1 MKASDHK
8 WKGIITSAYLKA
20 LLLEQLGSSL
30 PTEEHNFNKFWIHVL
45 KAYREFGKQIQVEKS
60 EELVAYP
67 FFSDDNIV
75 VGNKTSIKKK
85 ILKKNVARQRCMF
98 YPKKFS
104 KKTVR

>member
-1 MKASDHK
+1 M
-8 WKGIITSAYLKA
+8 

-75 VGNKTSIKKK
+75 VGNKISS
-85 ILKKNVARQRCMF
+85 LKKTTNVDRQRCVF
-98 YPKKFS
+98 YPKQILKENGTFMLFKMFKNKI
-104 KKTVR
+104 KKI